1 MCIKVLIMFDFISSS
16 FLKNGTR
23 KNMLLNLKD
32 LHYVYSSHCFI
43 TLTKVGEVV
52 N

>member
-1 MCIKVLIMFDFISSS
+1 MCNKVLTLSDFIPSS